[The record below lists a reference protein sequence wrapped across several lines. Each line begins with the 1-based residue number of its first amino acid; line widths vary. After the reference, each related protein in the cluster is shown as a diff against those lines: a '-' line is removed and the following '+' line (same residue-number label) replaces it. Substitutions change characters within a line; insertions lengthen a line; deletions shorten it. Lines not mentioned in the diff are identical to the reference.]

1 MMGQGIVAT
10 NPSQGIASCAQGIFE
25 GMLMPIF
32 ICLLSALPRLSVQL
46 YACMHACMQYKIQV
60 CVANR
65 SASPPLSSAKKTRE
79 LDEVASDE
87 RERMRAYALDRFREV
102 RRFGC

>member
-1 MMGQGIVAT
+1 MGQGIVAT
-10 NPSQGIASCAQGIFE
+10 NPSQGIASCAQGILE

-46 YACMHACMQYKIQV
+46 YACMQYKIQV

-65 SASPPLSSAKKTRE
+65 SASPPLSSAQETRE

-87 RERMRAYALDRFREV
+87 RERMRARALERFREV

>member
-10 NPSQGIASCAQGIFE
+10 NPSQGIALCAQGILE

-46 YACMHACMQYKIQV
+46 YACMQDKM
-60 CVANR
+60 
-65 SASPPLSSAKKTRE
+65 
-79 LDEVASDE
+79 
-87 RERMRAYALDRFREV
+87 
-102 RRFGC
+102 